1 MENKI
6 IKKAYNSA
14 EEELKDKNVKRFKDI
29 IKKTLEKLE
38 QKQKEQRG
46 VVKEIQILK
55 ADIKDFKEGRLD
67 RISERQEKS
76 PKAREVSIALIK
88 KGEIVEKYWQQPYI
102 FTTPTFTGTWTN
114 GLCSNNTSGT
124 YVLVSG
130 TEKYI

>member
-1 MENKI
+1 MENKT
-6 IKKAYNSA
+6 IKTAFSEAKK
-14 EEELKDKNVKRFKDI
+14 ETEQDKIKQFKDI